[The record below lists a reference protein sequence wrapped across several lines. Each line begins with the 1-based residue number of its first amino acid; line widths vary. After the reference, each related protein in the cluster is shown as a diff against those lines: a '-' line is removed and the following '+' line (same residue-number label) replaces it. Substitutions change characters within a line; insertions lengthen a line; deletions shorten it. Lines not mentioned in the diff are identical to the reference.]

1 MKLPDG
7 FRRTTPPGLRDGRDE
22 TEEEIRFHI
31 ESRVEELVAG
41 GMDES
46 RARRAARAEFGD
58 PERAVRRAE
67 RESRGGGRMMTT
79 GWKWLE
85 DAARDVRLAGRQM
98 WRNPGLW
105 AAAVLTLALGVGGTT
120 AVYSVVHGVLVR
132 PLPYP
137 DEGRVVRVWPTA
149 PGGTDGGRQAWSIPD
164 LEDWR
169 DRSESV
175 VAMGAYNA
183 RLSGLVVPT
192 ASGAPEEI
200 RTAWVTSG
208 FFESLGT
215 IPELGVVLPEQA
227 EDDDPRVV
235 VLSHAYWQRRFGGDP
250 DVVGQI
256 LDGQQG
262 AFRIVGVMPPGFAFP
277 DPEVEAWTFLAN
289 VEQSSVPWAL
299 RQVRVFDGVARLA
312 TPSGDPEA
320 DRVAAIRELEGVA
333 RSVAEDLPETNAG
346 ITGAAMTP
354 VRTVIVGDVRTPLL
368 IVLAAVTLTLLIAC
382 TNVANLLLARGSA
395 RRREFEVRA
404 SLGAGRFRLVRQV
417 LAESLLM
424 GLMGGAAGVAL
435 AATAV
440 PLLVSRAD
448 LLIPRSQDVAVD
460 GPVLLA
466 ALAVAVGTGLM
477 VGLLPA
483 LRVGGGS
490 AGVERAGGPG
500 SGGHGGA
507 RGLLDGL
514 VFAEA
519 GLAVVLL
526 VGGGLLMRSFVELRS
541 VDPGFEAEGLLVA
554 DVVIHGYDEGDGYL
568 AFRDRFLEEVEA
580 IPGVLGATTVKE
592 FPTRGLGEAWAWRL
606 RGDPE
611 PLPGEGRTAQ
621 AMHVHRDF
629 FRVMR
634 IPLLAGSLPGPDRE
648 VSLIVNERLAR
659 AAFGSAEEA
668 VGGMLVVSGMEVPVR
683 AVVGDV
689 LHADPSA
696 EPPPMIYV
704 DDRINARR
712 VFSFVVRTEGDPL
725 ALAAPF
731 AAALG
736 RMDAR
741 QPIRSLYT
749 AESAFSEAMGQPR
762 FFALLMSLF
771 AAGAAI
777 LAAVGI
783 YGVVAYS
790 VRRRT
795 REIGLR
801 LALGAE
807 RSDVRRMVV
816 AGALRPVLGGL
827 VVGLATAAGLSS
839 LIRGMLF
846 GVGGVDPVTYGMVA
860 VGFAGVALLAA
871 AAPAREAT
879 RVDPREALRAD

>member
-7 FRRTTPPGLRDGRDE
+7 FRRTAPPDLGEGRGE

-31 ESRVEELVAG
+31 ESRVDELLAE
-41 GMDES
+41 GMPES
-46 RARRAARAEFGD
+46 EARRQAHREFGD
-58 PERAVRRAE
+58 PARMVRRAE
-67 RESRGGGRMMTT
+67 RASRGGGRMMTT
-79 GWKWLE
+79 MWKWLE
-85 DAARDVRLAGRQM
+85 EAVRDVRLAARQAR
-98 WRNPGLW
+98 RNPGLW
-105 AAAVLTLALGVGGTT
+105 LAAMVTLALGVGGTT

-137 DEGRVVRVWPTA
+137 DEDRVVRIWATA
-149 PGGTDGGRQAWSIPD
+149 PGDADGGRQAWSIPD

-169 DRSESV
+169 DRSGSL
-175 VAMGAYNA
+175 AALGAYTA

-200 RTAWVTSG
+200 RTAWVTVG

-215 IPELGVVLPEQA
+215 VPLLGGILPAEA
-227 EDDDPRVV
+227 EDNDPRVV

-250 DVVGQI
+250 SAVGDL
-256 LDGQQG
+256 LDTQQG
-262 AFRIVGVMPPGFAFP
+262 AFRIVGVMPPGFAVP
-277 DPEVEAWTFLAN
+277 DPGTEAWTFLAN
-289 VEQSSVPWAL
+289 VEQSSVPWEL

-312 TPSGDPEA
+312 TRSEDPTA
-320 DRVAAIRELEGVA
+320 DRVAAGEELEAVA
-333 RSVAEDLPETNAG
+333 RSVAEERPETNGG
-346 ITGAAMTP
+346 ITGVALTP
-354 VRTVIVGDVRTPLL
+354 LRTTIVGDVRTPLL
-368 IVLAAVTLTLLIAC
+368 IVLAAVGLTLLIAC

-404 SLGAGRFRLVRQV
+404 SLGAGQLRLVRQV
-417 LAESLLM
+417 MAESLLM
-424 GLMGGAAGVAL
+424 GLMGGVAGVAV
-435 AATAV
+435 AMAAV
-440 PLLVSRAD
+440 PVLVARAGV
-448 LLIPRSQDVAVD
+448 LIPRSQDVAVD
-460 GPVLLA
+460 GSVLLVS
-466 ALAVAVGTGLM
+466 LVVAVGTGLL
-477 VGLLPA
+477 VGVLPA
-483 LRVGGGS
+483 LRVGRGS
-490 AGVERAGGPG
+490 AGVERAGARGAG
-500 SGGHGGA
+500 EKGEA

-526 VGGGLLMRSFVELRS
+526 VGGGLLMRSFAELRS

-554 DVVIHGYDEGDGYL
+554 DIVVHGYDEADGYM
-568 AFRDRFLEEVEA
+568 AFRDRFLDELEA
-580 IPGVLGATTVKE
+580 LPGVLGATTVKE
-592 FPTRGLGEAWAWRL
+592 FPTRGLGEAWPWRL
-606 RGDPE
+606 RGEPE
-611 PLPGEGRTAQ
+611 PLPGEERTAQ

-629 FRVMR
+629 FEVMR
-634 IPLLAGSLPGPDRE
+634 IPLLAGSPPGSDRE

-668 VGGMLVVSGMEVPVR
+668 VGGSLVVAGQEIPVR

-712 VFSFVVRTEGDPL
+712 VFSFVVRTDGDPL
-725 ALAAPF
+725 ALAQPF
-731 AAALG
+731 SAVLAE
-736 RMDAR
+736 MDAR

-749 AESAFSEAMGQPR
+749 ARSAFSDAVGQPR

-771 AAGAAI
+771 AAGAAV

-807 RSDVRRMVV
+807 RGDVRRMVIS
-816 AGALRPVLGGL
+816 GALRPVLGGL
-827 VVGLATAAGLSS
+827 VVGLATAAALSS
-839 LIRGMLF
+839 LMRGMLF
-846 GVGGVDPVTYGMVA
+846 GVGGIDPATYAMVA
-860 VGFAGVALLAA
+860 VGFAAVALLAA
-871 AAPAREAT
+871 AGPAREAT
-879 RVDPREALRAD
+879 RVDPREALRAE